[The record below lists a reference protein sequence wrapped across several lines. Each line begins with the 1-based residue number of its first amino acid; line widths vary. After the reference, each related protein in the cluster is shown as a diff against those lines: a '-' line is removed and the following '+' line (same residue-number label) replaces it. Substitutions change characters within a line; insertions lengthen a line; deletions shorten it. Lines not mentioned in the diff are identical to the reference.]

1 MNEARN
7 GLPISTFQSAK
18 DWAAWLKRNH
28 EKAPGVWIRFAKKAS
43 GIASVTYDE
52 AVDAALCYGWIDGQK
67 AAGDGDSWLQRFT
80 PRGPRSIWSKINR
93 ERVARLSAAGLMAPA
108 GEAAVARAK
117 SGGQWEAAYDSQK
130 TASIPPDFQAELDKS
145 KTAAAFFATLNSTNR
160 FAMLH
165 RLMTAKK
172 PETRAARIEKF
183 IGMLKRKEKLYP

>member
-1 MNEARN
+1 
-7 GLPISTFQSAK
+7 
-18 DWAAWLKRNH
+18 
-28 EKAPGVWIRFAKKAS
+28 
-43 GIASVTYDE
+43 
-52 AVDAALCYGWIDGQK
+52 
-67 AAGDGDSWLQRFT
+67 
-80 PRGPRSIWSKINR
+80 
-93 ERVARLSAAGLMAPA
+93 MAPA